1 MCYWIEPIPTLGGC
15 WEDLCWG
22 GIHRNESIKIGM
34 YRLTEVIDC
43 RYCSCFS
50 TEKTKLREVKRV
62 S

>member
-34 YRLTEVIDC
+34 YRLTEVINC
-43 RYCSCFS
+43 GNAVLIF
-50 TEKTKLREVKRV
+50 
-62 S
+62 